1 VKEGEVRGFMIFKG
15 NGVGRILGHELLNW
29 ELDRGMR
36 WVVL

>member
-1 VKEGEVRGFMIFKG
+1 VKEGQVRGFMIVKG
-15 NGVGRILGHELLNW
+15 NVVRRILGHELLNW